1 MSAHVLWYLG
11 IGYPSPCKR
20 HVHPEVARMGF
31 VRNRDQYASVRGG
44 FLSLFPAAY
53 GVHGPADAPA
63 RKRAMT
69 FFPLSLSPAEA
80 GHMVGV
86 AQRQSGGLQNR
97 VSRGFE
103 SRPDLHG
110 AYAAPDAR
118 SGNLLIYPKLT
129 AGKDRPPGL
138 SHARRLYGT
147 VVRTYRVSSKAVV
160 RRCDISHVGDLRTS

>member
-53 GVHGPADAPA
+53 GVHSPADAPA
-63 RKRAMT
+63 LT
-69 FFPLSLSPAEA
+69 SQGSDFLSPFPRPAKA

-86 AQRQSGGLQNR
+86 AQQEERRSAKPCVAGSN
-97 VSRGFE
+97 
-103 SRPDLHG
+103 P
-110 AYAAPDAR
+110 APT
-118 SGNLLIYPKLT
+118 ST
-129 AGKDRPPGL
+129 AHTL
-138 SHARRLYGT
+138 RRMPEVG
-147 VVRTYRVSSKAVV
+147 
-160 RRCDISHVGDLRTS
+160 IS

>member
-1 MSAHVLWYLG
+1 
-11 IGYPSPCKR
+11 
-20 HVHPEVARMGF
+20 
-31 VRNRDQYASVRGG
+31 
-44 FLSLFPAAY
+44 
-53 GVHGPADAPA
+53 
-63 RKRAMT
+63 
-69 FFPLSLSPAEA
+69 
-80 GHMVGV
+80 MVGV
-86 AQRQSGGLQNR
+86 AQRKSGGLQNR

-138 SHARRLYGT
+138 SNARRLYGA

>member
-53 GVHGPADAPA
+53 GVHSPADAPA

-69 FFPLSLSPAEA
+69 FFPFPS
-80 GHMVGV
+80 
-86 AQRQSGGLQNR
+86 
-97 VSRGFE
+97 
-103 SRPDLHG
+103 
-110 AYAAPDAR
+110 
-118 SGNLLIYPKLT
+118 
-129 AGKDRPPGL
+129 
-138 SHARRLYGT
+138 ARRKTGT
-147 VVRTYRVSSKAVV
+147 WSA
-160 RRCDISHVGDLRTS
+160 